1 MNIIVSEINYI
12 HAPASFIFLIRE
24 GLGHL
29 AANIGAMNNL
39 NKGDDEMKDEWMDGL
54 SKIRELEATLNE
66 LETWIKEKR

>member
-54 SKIRELEATLNE
+54 SKIRELESTLNE